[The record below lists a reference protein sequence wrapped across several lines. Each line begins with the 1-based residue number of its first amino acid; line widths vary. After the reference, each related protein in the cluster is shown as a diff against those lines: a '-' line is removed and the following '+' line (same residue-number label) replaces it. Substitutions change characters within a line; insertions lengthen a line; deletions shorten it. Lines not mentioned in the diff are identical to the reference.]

1 MDQEALEI
9 LEMVRGGK
17 ISAEQGAQLLE
28 ALKNPPPAALAPT
41 GKPRFIRVRVNVK
54 EKEGEN
60 VAVNANL
67 PIAMADLAL
76 KVLQHAKFTKDGETV
91 ELGQYLQDLGG
102 MDVSTILQMVKE
114 GAAGKLVDVTVGDK
128 VKVEVVV
135 D

>member
-54 EKEGEN
+54 EKEGKTKRS
-60 VAVNANL
+60 ANS
-67 PIAMADLAL
+67 IADL
-76 KVLQHAKFTKDGETV
+76 FCSG
-91 ELGQYLQDLGG
+91 
-102 MDVSTILQMVKE
+102 
-114 GAAGKLVDVTVGDK
+114 
-128 VKVEVVV
+128 
-135 D
+135 